1 MSRLLKPQG
10 AMAGG
15 GGSDGTL
22 AAVTLLPDP
31 NSETER
37 VLTAG
42 AGLTLTDN
50 GANST
55 VVLAMATVA
64 TVNPGTYD
72 LANVTVDAYGR
83 VVAITAAPTP
93 IAGWPIYEAIVLATD
108 ASQVALSQAIST
120 NSRRHQVIVNGRI
133 MAQGGEADY
142 TLTSTTIT
150 FTSTLEAGSRVLVY
164 AYPST
169 YA

>member
-1 MSRLLKPQG
+1 VSRLLKPQNLN
-10 AMAGG
+10 GG

-50 GANST
+50 GADST

-93 IAGWPIYEAIVLATD
+93 IAGWPIYEAIVLETE

-164 AYPST
+164 AYPSN